1 MAKYDK
7 LITLE
12 SLKTAVT
19 KLKSLIADK
28 ASKTD
33 VDTSLSAKVSKS
45 GDTMTGKLTAPYFE
59 TGSSSD
65 SYFQSQRFR
74 GEGTA
79 STYYHAID
87 FGYANHDHVDFHE
100 YGGTWNFYKNTGGTS
115 TSGTLVASI
124 QSDGVHAALK
134 GNADTATSATS
145 ADSATKATQDSDGNT
160 INTTYLSKAGGTMT
174 GQLKTSFK
182 ESVAVGAYMASAT
195 TVPKLLEEV
204 RYSSGCMGSANL
216 SAYNSIPAAWYNFIY
231 LPHRSGG
238 LNGSANEDNCNY
250 GSLIL
255 IGMTV
260 TNQAWII
267 QYQGSSIQTCF
278 SIRNTDTTT
287 WATVTIAT
295 SAWSSKAA
303 TIAVSGVTADNAV
316 DVAPAEAS
324 YDAYV
329 SAGIRASAQVAG
341 KLTFKCKTTP
351 TASIS
356 VNVKTTTKG

>member
-1 MAKYDK
+1 MAFNK
-7 LITLE
+7 LINLDT
-12 SLKTAVT
+12 LKTAIT
-19 KLKSLIADK
+19 KLKTLIDG
-28 ASKTD
+28 
-33 VDTSLSAKVSKS
+33 KVSKS
-45 GDTMTGKLTAPYFE
+45 GDTMTGKLAVPYVE
-59 TGSSSD
+59 TGTADD
-65 SYFQSQRFR
+65 SYFQTKRFR

-79 STYYHAID
+79 GTYYHAID
-87 FGYANHDHVDFHE
+87 FGYANHNMVDFHE
-100 YGGTWNFYKNTGGTS
+100 YGGTWNFYQNTGGTS

-124 QSDGVHAALK
+124 QPDGVHAALK
-134 GNADTATSATS
+134 GNADTATSATN
-145 ADSATKATQDSDGNT
+145 AGNATKATQDSDGNT
-160 INTTYLSKAGGTMT
+160 INTTYLSKAGGTMA

-287 WATVTIAT
+287 WSTVTIAT

-329 SAGIRASAQVAG
+329 SAGIRASAQAAG